1 MSDTR
6 TRALERFMFRPPS
19 TPDGPSPNEV
29 IASLSDC
36 PENFSMDEYKAFGM
50 LPLGRNILYSNILAQ
65 LAAPTV
71 DFSKAETQTL
81 VLQMV
86 GQVGVPHSTG
96 GARRVSHQMLAEASF
111 GHTLLEQLEIA
122 SCRVS
127 ENWEL
132 WRALASFVLLTRRI
146 LSLTASPEVQT
157 RSLALLDCARRVSM
171 KWLTRL
177 KRRAAASTD
186 HKQRSDLHSRASEV
200 ALLCASTFDV
210 DDDFIDIVLQQQSA
224 ISMLLR
230 SSIVVQENHYSVQSE
245 SKDIYET
252 MLQSWRALLYR
263 ASSTLRQYLL
273 RDNTHLNDAVLANW
287 AAFRPATDANWVILS
302 KTNEHWLHT
311 TSGSLAVHFSLLTG
325 ELLINGHPLARLPS
339 EYMKHP
345 MYTPLFRNSTLEVV
359 PTDRPG
365 MKFSV
370 KSTFKGCELHFGMK
384 GVDMC
389 VVAIQNQVV
398 YDLLPSRLFRGQLPF
413 AFVENYIHWY
423 DHDRRMVIFRPRGN
437 PWSTEDE
444 EWRLV
449 QDGPAWR
456 LVNGLNVLTNV
467 DKDTSRILSKILS
480 PLEDQQHIHT
490 IWNTE
495 VDVVVPPR
503 NNAKTP
509 LSQCKIDDKL
519 KTFVIDNIFAA
530 TPPVISEENGLSP
543 PEEPELP
550 IQKQYTSMGSGEM
563 KLRLEQLC
571 NNLQS
576 FAKSRCEHGY
586 VHDLRLSC
594 AFLENNQRRIY
605 EELSAWSEKTV
616 KALLQTYLDACKEYL
631 KKLSLALAQAITSSG
646 SFSDGLGLDVQHAPR
661 ASPIFWLSR
670 LHRDHFTTLSEAWKK
685 AIIEYGLAVT
695 QVHRAQRLIALS
707 SVPADLI
714 EELDHVGHS
723 NWQPKDFPETLL
735 LEAESGILVRR
746 EQEFIASHMRNPVD
760 MKNIVLQLL
769 MGGGKSSTIVPVLA
783 AFLTDKKKL
792 VRVIVGKPQSKQML
806 QMLVSKLGYLL
817 NRRVYHMPFSRAI
830 RPSAHEADLIREIY
844 EECITNR
851 GVLLVQPEHILS
863 FKLMVVES
871 ALTGNA
877 CAQSLLGTQQF
888 FDHVSR
894 DIVDESDENFSVKFD
909 LIYTMGSQRPIE
921 FAPERWLLI
930 QAIVG
935 LIPRFAAQVKKTLP
949 DFIEIRCNDDD
960 DDGRFPRV
968 RLLRNDAADML
979 LTLIAKHV
987 VEFGVIGLP
996 TSSQPPDIQ
1005 AALLNYIVQVEPMPK
1020 DVQVVENSRF
1030 WTTATESPLLL
1041 VRGLFAG
1048 GILRFALG
1056 TKRWR
1061 VNFGLDPGRIP
1072 KTQLAVPFRSKDSPS
1087 PRSEFSHPD
1096 VVILLSLLSY
1106 YYDGLTDEQLFDSF
1120 AHLQKSD
1127 QSTIQYAEWVST
1139 ATSSLP
1145 MAFRQLSGVST
1156 KDRHQCLIEVFP
1168 CLRYS
1173 KKTIDYYLS
1182 SLVFPK
1188 AMKEF
1193 AEKLSAS
1200 GWDIGAI
1207 KKNPLTGFSGT
1218 NDTLHLLPLTVQ
1230 HLDLPSQS
1238 HTNALVLQYLLQDE
1252 NSVELLPQRASGTDA
1267 EHILSVVVG
1276 MEPEVRVLLDCGA
1289 SILEQNNRQVAE
1301 TWLKMRDQ
1309 AVQAVVYFDDEEL
1322 SVLDRIGRIE
1332 SLQTS
1337 PFSKQLDSCLVY
1349 LDEAHTRGTD
1359 LRLPRRYRAA
1369 VTLGQSL
1376 TKDKLTQGCMRMR
1389 KLGFGQSVVFVTP
1402 EEIATK
1408 IREQTCKASG
1418 AQIGVEDVLCWSI
1431 GETWEDL
1438 KRSMP
1443 LWAVQGERFERT
1455 KTLLNG
1461 TATPLE
1467 QLQAFLEEEAQTL
1480 QVRYR
1485 PIPKGDSGGE
1495 LLKKWDLTN
1504 PAIAK
1509 IMERCQDFDAMEF
1522 ETATLSEEQERELA
1536 PEIEEERQIER
1547 PPRLPAE
1554 VHRVHPDL
1562 QRLVCTGDLVVHP
1575 EAIKPAFQ
1583 SLVSTSAAKLFETAD
1598 LPTDLLVSTD
1608 FMRTVKIPKNS
1619 SVAPFISDS
1628 YQRPVQFVLSVPS
1641 ATKPGDTRTLI
1652 IISPFEANELLST
1665 IVKYAK
1671 VTLHLYSPRAN
1682 ATYAPLDKLT
1692 LYNVGL
1698 GFCADQVPRST
1709 TVQLNLFAGSRYLRS
1724 FEEYREV
1731 CDFLGL
1737 LRSKPM
1743 KDQQVFA
1750 DGFINPP
1757 VGIWGL
1763 QQSPVPFLRSVL
1775 MKIRS
1780 ESEGVEMTHLGKILN
1795 GVRLEA
1801 CEFETSS

>member
-1 MSDTR
+1 M
-6 TRALERFMFRPPS
+6 
-19 TPDGPSPNEV
+19 
-29 IASLSDC
+29 
-36 PENFSMDEYKAFGM
+36 EY
-50 LPLGRNILYSNILAQ
+50 
-65 LAAPTV
+65 
-71 DFSKAETQTL
+71 
-81 VLQMV
+81 
-86 GQVGVPHSTG
+86 
-96 GARRVSHQMLAEASF
+96 
-111 GHTLLEQLEIA
+111 
-122 SCRVS
+122 
-127 ENWEL
+127 
-132 WRALASFVLLTRRI
+132 
-146 LSLTASPEVQT
+146 
-157 RSLALLDCARRVSM
+157 
-171 KWLTRL
+171 
-177 KRRAAASTD
+177 
-186 HKQRSDLHSRASEV
+186 
-200 ALLCASTFDV
+200 
-210 DDDFIDIVLQQQSA
+210 
-224 ISMLLR
+224 
-230 SSIVVQENHYSVQSE
+230 
-245 SKDIYET
+245 
-252 MLQSWRALLYR
+252 
-263 ASSTLRQYLL
+263 LRQVSALM
-273 RDNTHLNDAVLANW
+273 A
-287 AAFRPATDANWVILS
+287 
-302 KTNEHWLHT
+302 
-311 TSGSLAVHFSLLTG
+311 
-325 ELLINGHPLARLPS
+325 
-339 EYMKHP
+339 
-345 MYTPLFRNSTLEVV
+345 
-359 PTDRPG
+359 
-365 MKFSV
+365 
-370 KSTFKGCELHFGMK
+370 
-384 GVDMC
+384 
-389 VVAIQNQVV
+389 
-398 YDLLPSRLFRGQLPF
+398 
-413 AFVENYIHWY
+413 
-423 DHDRRMVIFRPRGN
+423 
-437 PWSTEDE
+437 
-444 EWRLV
+444 
-449 QDGPAWR
+449 
-456 LVNGLNVLTNV
+456 
-467 DKDTSRILSKILS
+467 
-480 PLEDQQHIHT
+480 QQ
-490 IWNTE
+490 E

-576 FAKSRCEHGY
+576 FAKS
-586 VHDLRLSC
+586 
-594 AFLENNQRRIY
+594 
-605 EELSAWSEKTV
+605 
-616 KALLQTYLDACKEYL
+616 
-631 KKLSLALAQAITSSG
+631 
-646 SFSDGLGLDVQHAPR
+646 
-661 ASPIFWLSR
+661 SR

-792 VRVIVGKPQSKQML
+792 VRVI
-806 QMLVSKLGYLL
+806 
-817 NRRVYHMPFSRAI
+817 
-830 RPSAHEADLIREIY
+830 
-844 EECITNR
+844 
-851 GVLLVQPEHILS
+851 
-863 FKLMVVES
+863 
-871 ALTGNA
+871 
-877 CAQSLLGTQQF
+877 SLLGTQQF

-1322 SVLDRIGRIE
+1322 
-1332 SLQTS
+1332 
-1337 PFSKQLDSCLVY
+1337 
-1349 LDEAHTRGTD
+1349 
-1359 LRLPRRYRAA
+1359 YRAA